1 MTNTSS
7 EIGFLYIA
15 TGEEFVEEARIS
27 AQTVAAH
34 HPNIPIC
41 LMSDRDV
48 RGSVFDIVHQIDD
61 PQYGFED
68 QILQLSK
75 TPFDRTIYLDSDI
88 YADDNISEVFNT
100 LDEFDVALVHSQSRE
115 AWPIEGVPEAF
126 PEYNSGVIAYKLTEQ
141 FDQFLSL
148 WEEIYFSKK
157 EGETTM
163 RNQPSMRKALYE
175 SDIRIAT
182 LTPEYNCMFRYP
194 GHAVGKV
201 KLFHGRLR
209 PVDGPG
215 AGEYFDA
222 KTAVDVINQ
231 TEDPRVFTQLGGI
244 RLHTN
249 KTDSLLHRARLSY
262 RKHGLQHVIKE
273 GLKLVLEN
281 VRNSTNFAHNI
292 FD

>member
-1 MTNTSS
+1 MNN

-27 AQTVAAH
+27 AQTVAEH

-41 LMSDRDV
+41 LMTDLDV
-48 RGSVFDIVHQIDD
+48 HYSVFDEVQQIDD

-68 QILQLSK
+68 QVLQLSE
-75 TPFDRTIYLDSDI
+75 TPFERTIYLDSDI

-100 LDEFDVALVHSQSRE
+100 LDEFDIALAHSQSRE
-115 AWPIEGVPEAF
+115 AWPIVDVPEAF
-126 PEYNSGVIAYKLTEQ
+126 PEYNSGVVAYKLTEQ
-141 FDQFLSL
+141 FYQFLSL
-148 WEEIYFSKK
+148 WEEIYFSEKK
-157 EGETTM
+157 GETTM
-163 RNQPSMRKALYE
+163 RNQPSLRKALYE
-175 SDIRIAT
+175 SDIRITT

-201 KLFHGRLR
+201 KLFHGRLQS
-209 PVDGPG
+209 VDGPG

-222 KTAVDVINQ
+222 EMAVEVINQ

-262 RKHGLQHVIKE
+262 RKHGLEHVIRE
-273 GLKLVLEN
+273 GLKLLFG
-281 VRNSTNFAHNI
+281 RN
-292 FD
+292 